1 MLNKIEITPSV
12 YTIGHSNV
20 PVTRIIDL
28 LKQYSIDVVV
38 DVRSSPYSH
47 YSPQFNR
54 ESFENSLK
62 QAGLEYKFA
71 GDYLGGRPKDPDCY
85 KNKEIPDGKA
95 DYLSLVDYP
104 KVMTKDWFQKGI
116 SRLIK
121 LSEQQRVVILCSEEN
136 PTICHRHHLIGKYL
150 IQHGFTVVHIRNNG
164 NKVKALQIPNLSE
177 KQVPEQLKLF

>member
-1 MLNKIEITPSV
+1 MFNKSETTTTV

-20 PVTRIIDL
+20 PVTKIIDL

-54 ESFENSLK
+54 EMFEHSLK
-62 QAGLEYKFA
+62 QAGFEYKFA
-71 GDYLGGRPKDPDCY
+71 GEYLGGRPRDPDCY

-104 KVMTKDWFQKGI
+104 LVMTKDWFQKGI
-116 SRLIK
+116 SRLIT
-121 LSEQQRVVILCSEEN
+121 LSVQQRVVILCSEEN

-150 IQHGFTVVHIRNNG
+150 IQQGLNVVHIRNDG
-164 NKVKALQIPNLSE
+164 NTVKALQIPSLSE
-177 KQVPEQLKLF
+177 KHMSER